1 MRYFPAILLLFVFA
15 CSTPKAATE
24 AMAPKATY
32 AGTYNLMVAGT
43 PLGDV
48 RGELTITES
57 AEGLGGTFVSNGQN
71 FKLKNVAPTDD
82 GMTATFYYADY
93 STDVTIDLDGAPGA
107 ATLTGLTMGE
117 FKTTAERQ
125 E

>member
-1 MRYFPAILLLFVFA
+1 MRFLPAILLLFVFA
-15 CSTPKAATE
+15 CNTPKATTE

-32 AGTYNLMVAGT
+32 AGSYNLMVEGT

-48 RGELTITES
+48 QGELMITDS
-57 AEGLGGTFVSNGQN
+57 AEGMGGTFVSNGQT

-107 ATLTGLTMGE
+107 AMMTGLTMGE
-117 FKTTAERQ
+117 FKTTAKRRE
-125 E
+125 